1 MSEYL
6 NLKIKEVKIKN
17 LKKSLQSKG
26 INPRSNAEAVNILI
40 DNFLL
45 NNDFNVNHDKTAKVG
60 AE

>member
-6 NLKIKEVKIKN
+6 NLKIPEEKITN
-17 LKKSLQSKG
+17 LINALKQKG

-45 NNDFNVNHDKTAKVG
+45 NKNG
-60 AE
+60 GSE